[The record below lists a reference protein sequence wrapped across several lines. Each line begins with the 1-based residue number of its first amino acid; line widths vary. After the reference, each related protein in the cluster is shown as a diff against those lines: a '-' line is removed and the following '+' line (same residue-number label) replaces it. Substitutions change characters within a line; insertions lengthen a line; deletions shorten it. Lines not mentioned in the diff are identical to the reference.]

1 MGWIPIILYVK
12 HVSYFVYLSGYFF
25 FAMNYWIL
33 AIGEIDNVVYLTE
46 RGSVTRLLEV
56 RFDKTAESIWHIT
69 WYNLLSWAAELC
81 YCWHKNVTV
90 EWETWRPYTCTTT
103 TTPHGQF
110 PVNLLTIHTHGNW
123 HLLYIHIQSDSH
135 QCFLCPH
142 FQSQLQKCVPL
153 LHRHKLGHKTGIIL
167 I

>member
-81 YCWHKNVTV
+81 CCWHKNVTV
-90 EWETWRPYTCTTT
+90 EWETWRPYTCTITT
-103 TTPHGQF
+103 SQIVHVKSWFCERCKYHWTVTPRRKYTF
-110 PVNLLTIHTHGNW
+110 DVVFESKKKRICSKFWLE
-123 HLLYIHIQSDSH
+123 
-135 QCFLCPH
+135 
-142 FQSQLQKCVPL
+142 K
-153 LHRHKLGHKTGIIL
+153 
-167 I
+167 

>member
-81 YCWHKNVTV
+81 CCWHKNVTV

-103 TTPHGQF
+103 TPHGQF
-110 PVNLLTIHTHGNW
+110 PVNLLTIHTDGNW
-123 HLLYIHIQSDSH
+123 HYTSRYSQTSSGRNSH
-135 QCFLCPH
+135 QCFLCH
-142 FQSQLQKCVPL
+142 NFQSQPQLQKIFPFIAQA
-153 LHRHKLGHKTGIIL
+153 RT
-167 I
+167 